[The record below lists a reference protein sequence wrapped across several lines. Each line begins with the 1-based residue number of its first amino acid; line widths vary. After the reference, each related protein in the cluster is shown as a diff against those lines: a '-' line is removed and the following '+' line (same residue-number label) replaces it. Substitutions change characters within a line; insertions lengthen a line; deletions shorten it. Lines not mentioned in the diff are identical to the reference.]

1 MNNNRILIEEQIN
14 MKQQSKPFF
23 ATSKNIT
30 KIITEYDTFPFLRFY
45 KCIPKYDLPI
55 IDEREAGFNPRIYDY
70 NNSNSCNSDYINN
83 CFIAYR

>member
-1 MNNNRILIEEQIN
+1 MNNRILIEKQIN
-14 MKQQSKPFF
+14 MKKQYKPFV

-30 KIITEYDTFPFLRFY
+30 EILTEYDTFPFLRLY
-45 KCIPKYDLPI
+45 KGIPKYDLPI
-55 IDEREAGFNPRIYDY
+55 IYEREAGFNPHIYDY